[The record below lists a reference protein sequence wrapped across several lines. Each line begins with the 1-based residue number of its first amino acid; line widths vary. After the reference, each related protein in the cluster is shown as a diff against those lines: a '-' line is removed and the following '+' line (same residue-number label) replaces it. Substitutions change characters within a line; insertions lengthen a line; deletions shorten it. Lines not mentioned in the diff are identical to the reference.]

1 MSQAFFSAADM
12 YASLG
17 RMPMA
22 SSMYVSGSRRSI
34 YPNYKQLVDCKYN
47 TLFRVNPSHQVL
59 AACGSASCL
68 QLLLRRRCSI
78 LESLTVS
85 ATLHL
90 LLCFPLIRDLCRF
103 AQEILP
109 SVRLLALMS
118 CAECHLMTSDFAAS
132 SVYLLQ
138 SICCLA
144 LRLVDPFR
152 MAVENL
158 NGIPHM
164 MPISALMRSL
174 EAACNIQDWLLA
186 EELIEKMLLDG
197 TCCDAIHRALHSIKA
212 SL

>member
-1 MSQAFFSAADM
+1 
-12 YASLG
+12 
-17 RMPMA
+17 
-22 SSMYVSGSRRSI
+22 
-34 YPNYKQLVDCKYN
+34 
-47 TLFRVNPSHQVL
+47 
-59 AACGSASCL
+59 
-68 QLLLRRRCSI
+68 
-78 LESLTVS
+78 
-85 ATLHL
+85 
-90 LLCFPLIRDLCRF
+90 
-103 AQEILP
+103 
-109 SVRLLALMS
+109 
-118 CAECHLMTSDFAAS
+118 MTSDFAAASSALLLMIAEASLESETFAS